1 MLGFFVDIFL
11 IVVLV
16 DLFFF
21 MENLKVKLCIGM
33 KLKLNIILLL
43 RYYGM
48 FMKEIK
54 WGLYLFIVG
63 ILE

>member
-21 MENLKVKLCIGM
+21 MENLKVKLYIGM
-33 KLKLNIILLL
+33 KLKLN
-43 RYYGM
+43 RFFY
-48 FMKEIK
+48 
-54 WGLYLFIVG
+54 
-63 ILE
+63 

>member
-54 WGLYLFIVG
+54 
-63 ILE
+63 